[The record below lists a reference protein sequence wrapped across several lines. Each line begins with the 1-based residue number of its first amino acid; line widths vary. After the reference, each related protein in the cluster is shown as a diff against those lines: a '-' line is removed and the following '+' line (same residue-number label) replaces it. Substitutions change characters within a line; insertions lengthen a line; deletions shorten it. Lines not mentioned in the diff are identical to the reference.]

1 MTELTRGDRVGSFV
15 LVRRLGAGTH
25 GETWLADDAA
35 GARRVALKIPT
46 VRVPRE
52 QAEREAELQRQFAHP
67 AVAAV
72 HGLAELADGR
82 VAIVQE
88 YLSGGDLSKLR
99 ARPWPQVL
107 TAVRPVLDA
116 LVAMANAGIAH
127 GDLKPANLVRDEAG
141 AAKLVDF
148 GVAALAASSGAPT
161 GSPYTRSPAQWRGA
175 APAPADD
182 AYGFGALLYE
192 LLAGHPPYYPNV
204 SQGRVEHE
212 LVPPLHAPHPVPDAL
227 LALVDRLLAKDP
239 AARATLEEARVE
251 IERAL
256 ADAPVVAAESMPR
269 PEAIAPKLAPPT
281 RGGGGAWQPAPPA
294 PVGRT
299 SVLAGSDGART
310 GSRSPVALGIGGLL
324 ALAIV
329 GVFFLLPRWVER
341 HPVKVDARVAGP
353 TAPDAK
359 AVANGAAPANAA
371 GAGAAAAGGAATN
384 AGAAPAAG
392 AASGPKPLPTDPA
405 ALAAL
410 AQAKTRA
417 EDARTDY
424 DAVLKPLVDAR
435 AELWGGADWAR
446 LQAAGTDAKKQYDDR
461 DYAAA
466 GATWSSGVAL
476 AKQVQAARAP
486 ALAAALAAGRDGLDR
501 GDSRAALAGFDR
513 ALAIEPK
520 NAVAAAGRTRAQNL
534 DRVLALVDEGTNFE
548 RAGQPSAATEKYR
561 AALAIDAQASAATAG
576 LARIAAQAR
585 RDAFAQAMAQ
595 GQRALAA
602 GNRDAARAAFE
613 RARAIDPQDAS
624 VRDALAQVDTGDR
637 TAKLAAL
644 RAQAEAAER
653 AERWADAVKTYDAAL
668 ALDPTVTFAQDGRAR
683 AQPRADLARRIDAYL
698 HRPDALDDPEERA
711 SARQL
716 LAAAADV
723 PGEPTLLRRQQQ
735 ALDAA
740 LRAAETPVR
749 LALASDN
756 QTEVLVYRVGKLGA
770 FQSRELEL
778 LPGRYTIVGRRPGF
792 RDVRREVV
800 VPPGGTGNSVEI
812 RCTDPI

>member
-1 MTELTRGDRVGSFV
+1 MTELSRGDRVGGYV

-25 GETWLADDAA
+25 GETWLADDAV

-46 VRVPRE
+46 VLAPRE
-52 QAEREAELQRQFAHP
+52 RAEREAEAQRRFAHP

-72 HGLAELADGR
+72 LGLADLPDGR
-82 VAIVQE
+82 AAIVQE
-88 YLSGGDLSKLR
+88 YLPGGDLSQLR

-107 TAVRPVLDA
+107 TALRPALDA
-116 LVAMANAGIAH
+116 LVAMADAGVAH
-127 GDLKPANLVRDEAG
+127 GDLKPANLVRDDAG
-141 AAKLVDF
+141 LAKLVDF
-148 GVAALAASSGAPT
+148 GVAALAVTSGAPT
-161 GSPYTRSPAQWRGA
+161 GSPYSRSPAQWRGA
-175 APAPADD
+175 APTPADD

-212 LVPPLHAPHPVPDAL
+212 PVPPLHAPHPVPDAL
-227 LALVDRLLAKDP
+227 LALIDRLLAKEP
-239 AARATLEEARVE
+239 AARATLAEARGE
-251 IERAL
+251 IERVL
-256 ADAPVVAAESMPR
+256 ADAPASPEGPLPR
-269 PEAIAPKLAPPT
+269 PEAVAPKLAPPA
-281 RGGGGAWQPAPPA
+281 RSAGAAWQPAPAA

-299 SVLAGSDGART
+299 SVLGGSSGART
-310 GSRSPVALGIGGLL
+310 GARSPVALGVGGLL

-341 HPVKVDARVAGP
+341 NPVKVDAREAGSGTRP
-353 TAPDAK
+353 AAT
-359 AVANGAAPANAA
+359 GAGAPANGTSP
-371 GAGAAAAGGAATN
+371 GATGATPTTSSSPAAT
-384 AGAAPAAG
+384 GAT
-392 AASGPKPLPTDPA
+392 SGPKPLPTDPA

-417 EDARTDY
+417 EDARAGY

-435 AELWGGADWAR
+435 AELWGGTDWAK
-446 LQAAGTDAKKQYDDR
+446 LQAAGMDAKKQYEER

-466 GATWSSGVAL
+466 AVTWSSGVAL

-486 ALAAALAAGRDGLDR
+486 ALAAALAAGREGLER

-520 NAVAAAGRTRAQNL
+520 NATASAGRTRAQNL

-548 RAGQPSAATEKYR
+548 RGGQPSAATGKYR
-561 AALAIDAQASAATAG
+561 AALAIDPQTPAATAG
-576 LARIAAQAR
+576 LARIAAQGR

-595 GQRALAA
+595 GQRALAT

-613 RARAIDPQDAS
+613 RARSIDPQDVSA
-624 VRDALAQVDTGDR
+624 RDALAQVDTGDR

-644 RAQAEAAER
+644 RTQAEAAER

-668 ALDPTVTFAQDGRAR
+668 ALDSTVAFAQEGRAR

-711 SARQL
+711 NARQL

-723 PGEPTLLRRQQQ
+723 PGDPTLLRRQQQ

-800 VPPGGTGNSVEI
+800 VPPGGTGNAVEI